1 MTTERTAHDVWD
13 DIDRTL
19 EALAHQ
25 QEARVLALARRLR
38 GDLTAE
44 DLRNAHDFRE
54 LDDHDFH
61 YEDGTLAGLLA
72 ALSAV
77 RARRNE
83 AKP

>member
-1 MTTERTAHDVWD
+1 MTPDDVWN
-13 DIDRTL
+13 DIER
-19 EALAHQ
+19 ALDALSQQ
-25 QEARVLALARRLR
+25 QEQRVLSLARRLR

-54 LDDHDFH
+54 LDDPDFH

-77 RARRNE
+77 RARRRE
-83 AKP
+83 ATP

>member
-1 MTTERTAHDVWD
+1 MSTERTDDVWN
-13 DIDRTL
+13 DIERTL
-19 EALAHQ
+19 DALAKQ
-25 QEARVLALARRLR
+25 QETRVLALARRLR

-83 AKP
+83 VER

>member
-1 MTTERTAHDVWD
+1 MTTERTADDVWD

-38 GDLTAE
+38 GDLTSE

-61 YEDGTLAGLLA
+61 YEDGTLAGLLV

-77 RARRNE
+77 RARRSE

>member
-1 MTTERTAHDVWD
+1 MTIEHPDDVWNDIERTLD
-13 DIDRTL
+13 
-19 EALAHQ
+19 ALARQ
-25 QEARVLALARRLR
+25 QEARVLSLARRLR

-54 LDDHDFH
+54 LDDTDFH

-83 AKP
+83 TRR

>member
-1 MTTERTAHDVWD
+1 MTTERTDDVWN
-13 DIDRTL
+13 DIERTL
-19 EALAHQ
+19 DALAKQ
-25 QEARVLALARRLR
+25 QETRVLALARRLR

-83 AKP
+83 VER

>member
-1 MTTERTAHDVWD
+1 MTTERTDDVWN
-13 DIDRTL
+13 DIERTL
-19 EALAHQ
+19 DALAKQ

-54 LDDHDFH
+54 LDDNDFH

-83 AKP
+83 VER